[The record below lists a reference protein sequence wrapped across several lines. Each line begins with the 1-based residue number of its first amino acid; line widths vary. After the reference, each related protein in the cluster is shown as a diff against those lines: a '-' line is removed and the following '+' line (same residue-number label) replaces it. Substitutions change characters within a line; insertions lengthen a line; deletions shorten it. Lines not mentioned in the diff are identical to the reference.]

1 MKKNFFLCLTDNLPI
16 ELGCPRPIK
25 VVSDAR
31 ERLILDPD
39 LGTAVDRS
47 TPHQETLQFIF
58 ILGDQVL
65 WLSFGYII
73 YNDNVCYLSCMTLLN
88 KSD

>member
-1 MKKNFFLCLTDNLPI
+1 M

-31 ERLILDPD
+31 ERLISDPD

-47 TPHQETLQFIF
+47 TPHQETQQFIF

-65 WLSFGYII
+65 WLSFVYI
-73 YNDNVCYLSCMTLLN
+73 
-88 KSD
+88 